1 MDTPFNKETIRFYFS
16 FNDPYSFLIT
26 PAALALAKNYRVDI
40 DYLPLTRFDRT
51 GLFSP
56 NAAQAAYWREDI
68 ARFAKKAGRTL
79 NFMDAP
85 QDSAGVCRAKW
96 LADEKMVG
104 VKLINLVFAMRWV
117 NGADVSS
124 PAAAI
129 AGLAFLELDSAA
141 LSSALAGA
149 AYQLAQDKAEDM
161 ADADGVIGV
170 PFFVF
175 RGQKFY
181 GADRIEALEQTLK
194 SDPNLIIHHDAAYGV
209 IKPEELAARLAEGK
223 PALVLDVRIPKDFG
237 AGHIPGANCLPA
249 KIVHRNLE
257 RMEREW
263 TIIVVDDGGVD
274 ANETAYMLSSRG
286 YHNVSVLSGGM
297 GAWKGPVEKG
307 LDKWHDKLKG
317 A

>member
-1 MDTPFNKETIRFYFS
+1 MDAPFKKETFRFYFS

-26 PAALALAKNYRVDI
+26 PAVLGLAKDYRVDI
-40 DYLPLTRFDRT
+40 EYLPLTQYDSA

-56 NAAQAAYWREDI
+56 DAAQAAYWREDI

-85 QDSAGVCRAKW
+85 QDSSGVCRAKW

-117 NGADVSS
+117 NGKDISS
-124 PAAAI
+124 ATDAA
-129 AGLAFLELDSAA
+129 AGLAFLELDGAA
-141 LSSALAGA
+141 LADAFSGA

-181 GADRIEALEQTLK
+181 GADRIEALEGTLK
-194 SDPNLIIHHDAAYGV
+194 NDPNLIIHHDAAYSV

-257 RMEREW
+257 RLEREW

-274 ANETAYMLSSRG
+274 ANETAFMLSSRG
-286 YHNVSVLSGGM
+286 YRNVSVLSGGIR
-297 GAWKGPVEKG
+297 AWKGPLEKG
-307 LDKWHDKLKG
+307 LDTWHDKLKG
-317 A
+317 K